1 MIWNWISILHLS
13 LVLCGAATSAFAPP
27 SGVVRT
33 TTKLAV
39 GGSTAT
45 TTASSLNA
53 ILHDAATKV
62 ESVRNLAV
70 AGRIPWTKLVV
81 TKNQA
86 LEIISIM
93 RSETHTLDVALVLFL
108 SVFLKKIG
116 KFL

>member
-1 MIWNWISILHLS
+1 MIWNWISFLQLS
-13 LVLCGAATSAFAPP
+13 LVLCNGTTWAFAPP
-27 SGVVRT
+27 RGIVMT

-39 GGSTAT
+39 GGSAT

-81 TKNQA
+81 TKIQA
-86 LEIISIM
+86 REIISIM
-93 RSETHTLDVALVLFL
+93 RSETHVLDVTLVVIL